1 MVIYIIWKK
10 AKSQY
15 SLNLLVMSAIGCIT
29 FKISALIIVFPIFI
43 DLIID
48 LFKKN
53 NLKGN
58 NILIVK
64 NILSSKIC
72 IFSMIVFFSLIL
84 NKYIITQNFL
94 YPLLT
99 NFFNKGDTLIN
110 EFSNMISNYQ
120 REKSFLIQIFIP
132 LSPKQFSNTLG
143 PISLFLLISIF
154 ISRLKNLS
162 YKNIEIFLVN
172 YFQFFLLILFCQ
184 WRADF
189 YSAPLLLLFYQSDSI
204 KRITYKTQAK
214 YSIYLFTIG
223 QIGITSLF
231 LLFSVYL
238 NFMTFIDYEKYMNKN
253 AYGFNFSRLI
263 EKNLPGNFLI
273 SGRNTRLY
281 YPTNYL
287 DNDKMKKCIFNS
299 PKIGQNNFGI
309 DYRNDLIYKECLQ
322 KYNINQFVSSQIPIK
337 STNYICK
344 TLNSRIGSRN
354 IFNIV
359 PKKISYCKKSNIN
372 D

>member
-1 MVIYIIWKK
+1 VPTFIQWSTIGKPFFLAESSLMVIYIIWKK

-214 YSIYLFTIG
+214 Y
-223 QIGITSLF
+223 
-231 LLFSVYL
+231 
-238 NFMTFIDYEKYMNKN
+238 
-253 AYGFNFSRLI
+253 
-263 EKNLPGNFLI
+263 
-273 SGRNTRLY
+273 
-281 YPTNYL
+281 
-287 DNDKMKKCIFNS
+287 
-299 PKIGQNNFGI
+299 
-309 DYRNDLIYKECLQ
+309 
-322 KYNINQFVSSQIPIK
+322 
-337 STNYICK
+337 
-344 TLNSRIGSRN
+344 
-354 IFNIV
+354 
-359 PKKISYCKKSNIN
+359 
-372 D
+372 